1 MVDWFR
7 SASQHSLHLP
17 RGFCSVQ
24 SFGLGGACV
33 CGLAGRGG
41 LVKMH
46 SRERGVGSAGVGRRE
61 RGRRES
67 HSRES
72 GRRESGRL
80 RPLALCREAGFPAA
94 DDKEPVC
101 LRVSE
106 MPCMQLHWVLI
117 VFSKFRNFFFLSR
130 GKTDKRGEKICEMLK
145 GFILLFSSVLMTGL

>member
-67 HSRES
+67 HSRERGVGS
-72 GRRESGRL
+72 AGVGSAGVGRAAVCGHWPFAERL
-80 RPLALCREAGFPAA
+80 ASQPQTTRSLS
-94 DDKEPVC
+94 
-101 LRVSE
+101 VSE
-106 MPCMQLHWVLI
+106 
-117 VFSKFRNFFFLSR
+117 
-130 GKTDKRGEKICEMLK
+130 
-145 GFILLFSSVLMTGL
+145 SVKCLVCSYIGY